1 MKKFVWFL
9 SALLMM
15 ASAMGTPA
23 HQKGAKAAT
32 KDAASQ
38 AAKEITPDDVPRI
51 SVDEL
56 ILMMAKKKTTIVVI
70 DTRVLDSYN
79 EKIRGALQI
88 PYDQVEAHLKD
99 IPRNKEI
106 ILYCA

>member
-1 MKKFVWFL
+1 
-9 SALLMM
+9 
-15 ASAMGTPA
+15 
-23 HQKGAKAAT
+23 
-32 KDAASQ
+32 
-38 AAKEITPDDVPRI
+38 
-51 SVDEL
+51 
-56 ILMMAKKKTTIVVI
+56 VVI